1 MNPRDVILTA
11 VANTFRSRTRT
22 ILTVLAIFVGAFTLT
37 ITSGLGTGINSY
49 IEDTVLTMGSS
60 DVMTV
65 TAADEA
71 ASDTSQGPA
80 EYDPNR
86 VSAGDQPGAPPGTLV
101 TVMTQA
107 DIDTIARI
115 DGVLRVEPTRAVTLD
130 YIESEDGTRL
140 VAGISSL
147 LGVQTPQLTAGALP
161 DNNTDEYQVVIPTSY
176 VEPLGFADDTAAV
189 GTEVTIALTDGAHEQ
204 QTVTGVIV
212 GVAESSFSP
221 GGADSLTP
229 NDHLTAALHDLQ
241 NVGLPE
247 EQHGRYLQT
256 SVWFDDSASVEEV
269 EALQQRLADAGYDSM
284 TLADQLGVFTTVIDA
299 IVLVLNAF
307 AVIALLAASF
317 GIVNTLLMSVQER
330 TRDIGLMKAM
340 GVSSGRVFGLF
351 SLEASFI
358 GLLGSAIGA
367 VIAIGV
373 GSVVSSTLADGFLA
387 ELPGLTLIAF
397 DPSTVLTTILII
409 VAVGFLAG
417 TIPAIRAAGKD
428 PVEALRYE

>member
-1 MNPRDVILTA
+1 
-11 VANTFRSRTRT
+11 
-22 ILTVLAIFVGAFTLT
+22 
-37 ITSGLGTGINSY
+37 
-49 IEDTVLTMGSS
+49 
-60 DVMTV
+60 
-65 TAADEA
+65 
-71 ASDTSQGPA
+71 
-80 EYDPNR
+80 
-86 VSAGDQPGAPPGTLV
+86 
-101 TVMTQA
+101 MTQA

-397 DPSTVLTTILII
+397 DPATVLTTILII